1 MDLKDW
7 TNAVATLKSL
17 KSAPYSY
24 SLFNDYEKLFTP
36 EVEFQNSEVMFHVNF
51 IDSPLDNGGNF
62 AIRIDTLTTPSVT
75 PFNVPRNSF
84 QITNGLRDS
93 YLCTDGKPFAVTGT
107 APHPIYGAK
116 STLAS
121 TTSIAL
127 NRDKRLKGSI
137 LSNIDNTPGG
147 KKMWNYTA
155 NNIAIK
161 KYFHIS
167 PIVYNSNPQNYYMM
181 RYADALLMLAEAEL
195 EVNPADADIFA
206 NVKLIR
212 DRAGVAMFTQAAWDA
227 LTTAQK
233 RTAIRD
239 ERRWEF
245 AFEHVRFFDLRRWG
259 LDFTKTTLRA
269 TNTAIPATTPDLM
282 FVQWPYP
289 LAELDNNPA
298 LKKGG
303 NPGY

>member
-1 MDLKDW
+1 
-7 TNAVATLKSL
+7 
-17 KSAPYSY
+17 
-24 SLFNDYEKLFTP
+24 
-36 EVEFQNSEVMFHVNF
+36 
-51 IDSPLDNGGNF
+51 
-62 AIRIDTLTTPSVT
+62 LTSPSVT
-75 PFNVPRNSF
+75 PFNVPRNSY
-84 QITNGLRDS
+84 QITNNLRDS
-93 YLCTDGKPFAVTGT
+93 YLCTDGKPYAVTGT
-107 APHPIYGAK
+107 TPHPIYGAK

-127 NRDKRLKGSI
+127 NRDKRLKGAI
-137 LSNIDNTPGG
+137 FSNIDNTPGG
-147 KKMWNYTA
+147 KKLWNYTG
-155 NNIAIK
+155 NNITIK

-167 PIVYNSNPQNYYMM
+167 PIVYNTNPQNYYMM

-195 EVNPADADIFA
+195 ELNPADADIFA

-227 LTTAQK
+227 LTTDQK

-269 TNTAIPATTPDLM
+269 VNTAIPATTPDLL
-282 FVQWPYP
+282 FVQWLYP
-289 LAELDNNPA
+289 LPELDNNPA